1 MKYKGKPCV
10 MEVWDTSQ
18 AVVKTPFGIT
28 VITAEFQ
35 EGLNRQLM
43 KKGIPLE
50 QKNPDSEVFVRGKYV
65 RVDAG
70 NRFLRY
76 FLTFFAGK
84 AAVEVEGE
92 LIVQGNR
99 KASLHAKA
107 KQGWGLFGGNSESLL
122 RGCAKTCAKRIAK
135 QVASSLKRG

>member
-10 MEVWDTSQ
+10 VEVWDTSQ
-18 AVVKTPFGIT
+18 AVVKAPFGIT

-50 QKNPDSEVFVRGKYV
+50 QKNPDSEVFARGKYV

-70 NRFLRY
+70 NRLLRY
-76 FLTFFAGK
+76 ILSLLAGQ
-84 AAVEVEGE
+84 AVIEVEGE
-92 LIVQGNR
+92 LIVKGEP

-122 RGCAKTCAKRIAK
+122 KGCAKTCARRIAK
-135 QVASSLKRG
+135 QVASSLKRA